1 MLRDRLVCGVN
12 EPKIQKRLL
21 AEPKLTLTSAFD
33 LAQALETASKDLLDI
48 QPSQAQ
54 PLVGDVS
61 IHQVQ
66 DKKQGTTC
74 YHCGGQHP
82 STGCRFKDYQCHYC
96 GKSGHLQKVC
106 HKKKNGHRKTQQQH
120 SQKGQ
125 QRDLETKTLTVVS
138 DDGEP
143 ETEFLTMYPVK
154 TTSVKPI
161 QVSVVINGQSLDM
174 ELDTGASVSLI
185 SESTYFK
192 LWNSNSRPTLK
203 SSFKDVYKKRGGKLL
218 VY

>member
-1 MLRDRLVCGVN
+1 MMTSWHLSRNITPPHHPLSLSGTNFHTQVWNQGESLANFVADL
-12 EPKIQKRLL
+12 QKRLL

-82 STGCRFKDYQCHYC
+82 PTGC
-96 GKSGHLQKVC
+96 
-106 HKKKNGHRKTQQQH
+106 
-120 SQKGQ
+120 
-125 QRDLETKTLTVVS
+125 
-138 DDGEP
+138 
-143 ETEFLTMYPVK
+143 
-154 TTSVKPI
+154 
-161 QVSVVINGQSLDM
+161 
-174 ELDTGASVSLI
+174 
-185 SESTYFK
+185 
-192 LWNSNSRPTLK
+192 
-203 SSFKDVYKKRGGKLL
+203 
-218 VY
+218 